1 MKQPGAEQ
9 AVRAGHEGRA
19 GFFMKR
25 LLTAL
30 AALMFLCSLAQAD
43 ALGLYVVGTLDIGPM
58 TEGDVSA
65 MAALGAD
72 LALDVQEV

>member
-1 MKQPGAEQ
+1 MTRTLRFGPAT
-9 AVRAGHEGRA
+9 AGDL
-19 GFFMKR
+19 KT
-25 LLTAL
+25 LLDKAR
-30 AALMFLCSLAQAD
+30 

-72 LALDVQEV
+72 LVLDVQEV

>member
-1 MKQPGAEQ
+1 MNAAMLLM
-9 AVRAGHEGRA
+9 AVRLAGGNV
-19 GFFMKR
+19 R
-25 LLTAL
+25 LWRVLTA
-30 AALMFLCSLAQAD
+30 ALSGALLAQAD